1 MADGVAQERWNHTA
15 QILATLCELQRNPK
29 RRSRPFTAD
38 EFHPYLRRA
47 GAAFRSPVSCCER
60 RPNAGSPSRRTNE
73 EPPMAFTVSMKI
85 VDAFFDRPAVLNRMD
100 RATARSLAKA
110 GAFVRRRAISRLRRR
125 KRYSRP
131 GESPSIHSTDRVA
144 NLRNILFGFD
154 GRYTVVV
161 GPVGLNQKQY
171 VAGRIT
177 AGTVPATLEFG
188 GQVGIREKLVGRK
201 WMPVGRRRPRTGPT
215 DARADGELCAASVH
229 GTGAGSRAG
238 QVSELWARSVS
249 A

>member
-1 MADGVAQERWNHTA
+1 
-15 QILATLCELQRNPK
+15 
-29 RRSRPFTAD
+29 
-38 EFHPYLRRA
+38 
-47 GAAFRSPVSCCER
+47 
-60 RPNAGSPSRRTNE
+60 
-73 EPPMAFTVSMKI
+73 MAFTVSMKI
-85 VDAFFDRPAVLNRMD
+85 VDAFFDRPAVLDRMD

-131 GESPSIHSTDRVA
+131 GESPSIRSTDRVA

-154 GRYTVVV
+154 GRYSVLV
-161 GPVGLNQKQY
+161 GPVGLNQRQY

-188 GQVGIREKLVGRK
+188 GQVGIREKLVGRT
-201 WMPVGRRRPRTGPT
+201 WLPVGRRRPRPGQPTRVRMANYAPRPFMGPALEAER
-215 DARADGELCAASVH
+215 DKFPN
-229 GTGAGSRAG
+229 
-238 QVSELWARSVS
+238 LWARSIS

>member
-1 MADGVAQERWNHTA
+1 M
-15 QILATLCELQRNPK
+15 
-29 RRSRPFTAD
+29 S
-38 EFHPYLRRA
+38 
-47 GAAFRSPVSCCER
+47 
-60 RPNAGSPSRRTNE
+60 
-73 EPPMAFTVSMKI
+73 FTVSLKI
-85 VDAFFDRPAVLNRMD
+85 VDAFFDRPAVLNRME

-131 GESPSIHSTDRVA
+131 GESPSIHSTDRLA
-144 NLRNILFGFD
+144 TLKRILFGFD

-201 WMPVGRRRPRTGPT
+201 WLPIGRRRPRTGQPT
-215 DARADGELCAASVH
+215 RVRMATYAPRPYMGPALEAERDKFP
-229 GTGAGSRAG
+229 
-238 QVSELWARSVS
+238 QLWARSIS

>member
-1 MADGVAQERWNHTA
+1 M
-15 QILATLCELQRNPK
+15 
-29 RRSRPFTAD
+29 S
-38 EFHPYLRRA
+38 
-47 GAAFRSPVSCCER
+47 
-60 RPNAGSPSRRTNE
+60 
-73 EPPMAFTVSMKI
+73 FTVSMKI

-100 RATARSLAKA
+100 RATARSLSQA

-125 KRYSRP
+125 KRYSKP

-144 NLRNILFGFD
+144 SLKNILFGFD
-154 GRYTVVV
+154 GRYSVVI

-188 GQVGIREKLVGRK
+188 GQVGIREKRVGTIWR
-201 WMPVGRRRPRTGPT
+201 PVGRRRPRPGQPTRVRMANYAPRPFMGPALEAER
-215 DARADGELCAASVH
+215 DKFP
-229 GTGAGSRAG
+229 
-238 QVSELWARSVS
+238 QLWARSIS

>member
-1 MADGVAQERWNHTA
+1 MP
-15 QILATLCELQRNPK
+15 L
-29 RRSRPFTAD
+29 
-38 EFHPYLRRA
+38 
-47 GAAFRSPVSCCER
+47 
-60 RPNAGSPSRRTNE
+60 
-73 EPPMAFTVSMKI
+73 TVSMKI

-188 GQVGIREKLVGRK
+188 GQVGIREKLVGRR
-201 WMPVGRRRPRTGPT
+201 WMPVGRRRPRPGQPTRVRMANYAPRPFMGPALEAER
-215 DARADGELCAASVH
+215 DKFP
-229 GTGAGSRAG
+229 
-238 QVSELWARSVS
+238 ELWARSVS